1 MVQGILEGLVLLKR
15 PGQGGRGTSMK
26 KNTVAFQA
34 VNFSF
39 PSTIATQNKLDYTSE
54 NASIQDPG
62 EIIDIY
68 DKETRPL

>member
-1 MVQGILEGLVLLKR
+1 MEGGHLW
-15 PGQGGRGTSMK
+15 

-39 PSTIATQNKLDYTSE
+39 PSAIATQNKADYTSE
-54 NASIQDPG
+54 NARIQDPG
-62 EIIDIY
+62 EIINIY